1 MKRLLHWL
9 FNSRSPSRRRTF
21 WFIKVSLA
29 VALLWALKRMAHT
42 LGIDLLPI
50 APPLLSLVLVTLVLL
65 CLLLYGVLS
74 DYKESER
81 IPASLATHLE
91 LLSLQIQA
99 AAKIQPAVPFNSQQ
113 QPVIDLAEAFFS
125 RMHARISN
133 EKLHYAYRS
142 CLEHVLAV
150 AAARHEDPGL
160 TARLM
165 RQLEAILELINRVE
179 VIRRTEFVSSV
190 YWLAYAGT
198 GFTCLALVLTRIES
212 PLESALFLFV
222 VSFVLLYLVFLIR
235 DLDNPFGY
243 NDDDSAEDVSLEPLM
258 ECIDRLKIPLAFGPS
273 D

>member
-1 MKRLLHWL
+1 M
-9 FNSRSPSRRRTF
+9 
-21 WFIKVSLA
+21 
-29 VALLWALKRMAHT
+29 LWALKRMAHT
-42 LGIDLLPI
+42 LGLDLLPI
-50 APPLLSLVLVTLVLL
+50 APPLLSLVLATLVLL

-91 LLSLQIQA
+91 LLSLQVQA
-99 AAKIQPAVPFNSQQ
+99 AAKIEPAVRLYSQQ
-113 QPVIDLAEAFFS
+113 QPVIDLAEAFIS
-125 RMHARISN
+125 RMHDRISN
-133 EKLHYAYRS
+133 DKLHYAYRS
-142 CLEHVLAV
+142 CLQHVLMV
-150 AAARHEDPGL
+150 AAARSEAPGFA
-160 TARLM
+160 ARVM
-165 RQLEAILELINRVE
+165 PQLEAILQLINRVE

-198 GFTCLALVLTRIES
+198 GFTCLALVLTRIDP

-243 NDDDSAEDVSLEPLM
+243 NDDDSAEDVSLEPLI
-258 ECIDRLKIPLAFGPS
+258 ECIDRLKIPLASGPS

>member
-1 MKRLLHWL
+1 M
-9 FNSRSPSRRRTF
+9 
-21 WFIKVSLA
+21 SLA
-29 VALLWALKRMAHT
+29 VAVLWALKRMAHT
-42 LGIDLLPI
+42 LRFDTLPI
-50 APPLLSLVLVTLVLL
+50 APPLLSLVLATIVLL

-99 AAKIQPAVPFNSQQ
+99 AAKIEPAGPLGSRE
-113 QPVIDLAEAFFS
+113 QPVIDLAEAFIS
-125 RMHARISN
+125 RMHSRISN

-142 CLEHVLAV
+142 CVEHVLAV
-150 AAARHEDPGL
+150 AASRHEDPGL
-160 TARLM
+160 QARLM
-165 RQLEAILELINRVE
+165 RQLEAILQLINRVE
-179 VIRRTEFVSSV
+179 VIRRTEFVSSL

-198 GFTCLALVLTRIES
+198 GFTCLALVLTRIDP

-222 VSFVLLYLVFLIR
+222 VSFVLLYLLFLIR

-243 NDDDSAEDVSLEPLM
+243 NDDDSAEDVSLEPLI
-258 ECIDRLKIPLAFGPS
+258 ECIERLQIPLASGPA